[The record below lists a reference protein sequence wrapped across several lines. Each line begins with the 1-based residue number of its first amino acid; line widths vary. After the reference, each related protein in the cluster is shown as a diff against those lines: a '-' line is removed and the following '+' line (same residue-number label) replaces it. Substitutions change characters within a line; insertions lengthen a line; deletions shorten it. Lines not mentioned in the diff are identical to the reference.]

1 MGEIIFPFC
10 ILLSLV
16 EANIHHIRTSFFSKK
31 RFLNA
36 PTTSREGNLNSFLLL
51 FLIFCLLSKQ
61 NDPTTSAKC
70 ARFKTKTL
78 KAKKKKKKK
87 NTKTKNKSALSFLSK
102 EAASH

>member
-1 MGEIIFPFC
+1 
-10 ILLSLV
+10 LSLV
-16 EANIHHIRTSFFSKK
+16 EANIHHIRTFFSKK

-78 KAKKKKKKK
+78 KAKKKY
-87 NTKTKNKSALSFLSK
+87 KNKNESALSFLSK